1 MITTITERE
10 QALQREL
17 DRAIAAGHAMVEMGG
32 KLILER
38 DKLAGELKAL
48 RDSDVA
54 LPDHDHYL
62 SCDNGRIKVN
72 VYFKD
77 TLTRYG
83 DRRAM
88 AERERCAGYAERLA
102 KDFGSA
108 RMKEEWG
115 VATDIAEAIRKG
127 E

>member
-1 MITTITERE
+1 MIKHVTEKE
-10 QALQREL
+10 TQLTNML
-17 DRAIAAGHAMVEMGG
+17 HACSETLKQVTA
-32 KLILER
+32 ER
-38 DKLAGELKAL
+38 DKLAAELKAL
-48 RDSDVA
+48 RDNKVA

-88 AERERCAGYAERLA
+88 AERERCAKVCAGLWRIDGQFTADE
-102 KDFGSA
+102 F
-108 RMKEEWG
+108 
-115 VATDIAEAIRKG
+115 AEAIRKG
-127 E
+127 EKL